1 MQECI
6 VKVLS
11 LISTALLALS
21 LAGAVQAKPVAPVTN
36 SNVAPATIVLAHC
49 EEKDPAPCSISSNA
63 PAARNS
69 EADQTALPPADPQQ
83 SANDPATPV
92 PEPQTFVM
100 LMLGLVVLGFA
111 SRHRQGSEKF
121 TDE

>member
-1 MQECI
+1 M
-6 VKVLS
+6 KVVS

-21 LAGAVQAKPVAPVTN
+21 FAGAVQAKPAAPDTH

-49 EEKDPAPCSISSNA
+49 ETNDPAPCGISST
-63 PAARNS
+63 PAAKTS
-69 EADQTALPPADPQQ
+69 DADPNTLAPTDPKQQ
-83 SANDPATPV
+83 PQTEPATPV

-111 SRHRQGSEKF
+111 SRRRQGSEKF

>member
-1 MQECI
+1 M
-6 VKVLS
+6 KVVS

-21 LAGAVQAKPVAPVTN
+21 FAGAAQAKPAAPDTH

-49 EEKDPAPCSISSNA
+49 EANDPAPCGIGSSTA
-63 PAARNS
+63 AARSND
-69 EADQTALPPADPQQ
+69 ADQNTLAPADPKQQ
-83 SANDPATPV
+83 PQTEPATPV

-111 SRHRQGSEKF
+111 SWRRQGSEKF
-121 TDE
+121 TNE

>member
-1 MQECI
+1 
-6 VKVLS
+6 
-11 LISTALLALS
+11 LISTALFALS
-21 LAGAVQAKPVAPVTN
+21 LAGAVQAKPAATDAH

-49 EEKDPAPCSISSNA
+49 EANDPAPCGISSA
-63 PAARNS
+63 PAAKTS
-69 EADQTALPPADPQQ
+69 EADPNALPAESRQQ
-83 SANDPATPV
+83 SQTEPATPV

-111 SRHRQGSEKF
+111 SWRRQGSEKF

>member
-1 MQECI
+1 M
-6 VKVLS
+6 KVVS

-21 LAGAVQAKPVAPVTN
+21 FAGVVQAKPAAPDTH
-36 SNVAPATIVLAHC
+36 SNVAAATIVLAHC
-49 EEKDPAPCSISSNA
+49 EANDPAPCGISNTT
-63 PAARNS
+63 PAAKTS
-69 EADQTALPPADPQQ
+69 DADQNTLAPTDPKQQ
-83 SANDPATPV
+83 PQTEPATPV

-111 SRHRQGSEKF
+111 SRRRQGSEKF

>member
-1 MQECI
+1 M
-6 VKVLS
+6 KVLS

-21 LAGAVQAKPVAPVTN
+21 LAGAVQATPAAPTTK
-36 SNVAPATIVLAHC
+36 SNVAPATIELAHC
-49 EEKDPAPCSISSNA
+49 EANDTAPCSISSSA
-63 PAARNS
+63 PAVKS
-69 EADQTALPPADPQQ
+69 SDADANALPPADPKHPQQ
-83 SANDPATPV
+83 TEPVTPV

-111 SRHRQGSEKF
+111 SRRRQGSEKF

>member
-1 MQECI
+1 

-11 LISTALLALS
+11 LISTALFAIS
-21 LAGAVQAKPVAPVTN
+21 LAGAVQATPAAPTTH

-49 EEKDPAPCSISSNA
+49 EANDPAPCGISA
-63 PAARNS
+63 PAVKTNES
-69 EADQTALPPADPQQ
+69 DPNALPPADPKHPQQ
-83 SANDPATPV
+83 TEPVTPV

-111 SRHRQGSEKF
+111 SRRRQGSEKF

>member
-1 MQECI
+1 M
-6 VKVLS
+6 KVVS
-11 LISTALLALS
+11 LISSALLALS
-21 LAGAVQAKPVAPVTN
+21 FAGAVQAKPAAPATD

-49 EEKDPAPCSISSNA
+49 EANDPAPCGISNTPS
-63 PAARNS
+63 AAKAS
-69 EADQTALPPADPQQ
+69 DADQNTLSTADPKQQ
-83 SANDPATPV
+83 TQAEPATPV

-111 SRHRQGSEKF
+111 SRRRQGSEKF

>member
-1 MQECI
+1 M
-6 VKVLS
+6 KVLS

-21 LAGAVQAKPVAPVTN
+21 LAGAAQAKPAAPVTTN
-36 SNVAPATIVLAHC
+36 NVAPATIVLAHC
-49 EEKDPAPCSISSNA
+49 EEKDSAPCSISNSS
-63 PAARNS
+63 PAAKS
-69 EADQTALPPADPQQ
+69 TETDQAGLPPAGQQ
-83 SANDPATPV
+83 PSATDPATPV

-111 SRHRQGSEKF
+111 SRRRQGSEKF